1 MHALCITAL
10 SPNKYLALEVRNRA
24 RHASVAG
31 RAACAPARSCNR
43 MTTPM
48 RNVLANLSCGC
59 IHCENVSEPHSNA
72 IGKLFFCTSNFTHF

>member
-48 RNVLANLSCGC
+48 RNVLANLSCGRRIPSKC
-59 IHCENVSEPHSNA
+59 PSTWQIISS
-72 IGKLFFCTSNFTHF
+72 